1 MNAIIACVLAAVAM
15 LGCTRPS
22 EGRAHSELDVGMA
35 QITDASVVVTGG
47 LAVVRELTDHKLE
60 LWANA
65 PDIRVEL
72 ELGDTAAGDW
82 TVIVR
87 NSMSDAVL
95 REAIGNSFVQT
106 SRTGDDGP
114 TVATFALTLAAG
126 THSLRVG
133 PLDADLLGPF
143 QVAAM
148 ADIQKALPTVDDVF
162 NAISAVPEPRFVV
175 GMGDITE
182 RAEDSEYATFDRQL
196 AYLRIPFYTTLGNHE
211 LWESADKF
219 FDRYGRASF
228 QFEFKGVMFTFA
240 DSGDAA
246 IDPLVDEQLVDWLR
260 NARAQT
266 SVFLTHMPPI
276 DPVGV
281 RYGSFRSTRDGQ
293 RLLGE
298 LVDGQVDLTLYG
310 HIHTFIEYDNGGIPA
325 FISGGGGA
333 QPMKGDGIDRHFL
346 VVHFDAT
353 QTDAARV
360 TDHQTG
366 RPGGVRRVDLH
377 RVDDPPDD

>member
-1 MNAIIACVLAAVAM
+1 MKLVVAM
-15 LGCTRPS
+15 CLVVACTRPS
-22 EGRAHSELDVGMA
+22 EDRAYAELEVGQA
-35 QITDASVVVTGG
+35 TIADASVVVEGG
-47 LAVVRELTDHKLE
+47 LAVVRDLTDHKLE

-65 PDIRVEL
+65 PDIRIALV
-72 ELGDTAAGDW
+72 LGDTAAGDW
-82 TVIVR
+82 KIIVR
-87 NSMSDAVL
+87 NSLPDAVL
-95 REAIGNSFVQT
+95 REEIGDGSAQT

-114 TVATFALTLAAG
+114 TVATFELPLSAG

-133 PLDADLLGPF
+133 PLDADTLEPF
-143 QVAAM
+143 HVAAM
-148 ADIQKALPTVDDVF
+148 ADIQKALPTVDEVF
-162 NAISAVPEPRFVV
+162 AEINSVDGVRFVV

-182 RAEDSEYATFDRQL
+182 RSEDSEYEMFDRQL
-196 AYLRIPFYTTLGNHE
+196 AYLRVPFYTTLGNHE
-211 LWESADKF
+211 LWESPQKF

-246 IDPLVDEQLVDWLR
+246 IDPLVNEQLIEWLR
-260 NARAQT
+260 KARYKT

-276 DPVGV
+276 DPVGI

-298 LVDGQVDLTLYG
+298 LVDAQVDLTLYG
-310 HIHTFIEYDNGGIPA
+310 HIHTFVEYDNGGIPA

-333 QPMKGDGIDRHFL
+333 QPMKGDSIDRHFL

-353 QTDAARV
+353 QTGAARLTPKV
-360 TDHQTG
+360 PG
-366 RPGGVRRVDLH
+366 VPGGVRKVDLH
-377 RVDDPPDD
+377 RIPD

>member
-1 MNAIIACVLAAVAM
+1 MKLASLACLLA

-22 EGRAHSELDVGMA
+22 EERAYLELDVGIA
-35 QITDASVVVTGG
+35 KIADASVLVAGG
-47 LAVVRELTDHKLE
+47 LAVVRELTDHRLE

-65 PDIRVEL
+65 PDLRLEL
-72 ELGDTAAGDW
+72 VLGDTAAGDW
-82 TVIVR
+82 TIVVR
-87 NSMSDAVL
+87 NSLPDAVL
-95 REAIGNSFVQT
+95 REESGSSFAMT

-114 TVATFALTLAAG
+114 TVATFQLSLAAG
-126 THSLRVG
+126 THALRVG
-133 PLDADLLGPF
+133 PLDADTPGAF

-162 NAISAVPEPRFVV
+162 ETINAVPELRFVV

-182 RAEDSEYATFDRQL
+182 RSEDAEYELFDRQL
-196 AYLRIPFYTTLGNHE
+196 AYLNIPFYTTLGNHE
-211 LWESADKF
+211 LWDTPQKF

-228 QFEFKGVMFTFA
+228 QFVFKDVAFTFA

-246 IDPLVDEQLVDWLR
+246 IDPLVHEQVVDWLR
-260 NARAQT
+260 AARDQT

-298 LVDGQVDLTLYG
+298 LVNGQVDLTLYG
-310 HIHTFIEYDNGGIPA
+310 HIHTFVEYENGGIPA

-346 VVHFDAT
+346 VVLFDAT
-353 QTDAARV
+353 ETASARLTPTMSGV
-360 TDHQTG
+360 S
-366 RPGGVRRVDLH
+366 GGVRRVDLH
-377 RVDDPPDD
+377 HVD

>member
-1 MNAIIACVLAAVAM
+1 MKAILIAVVAIA
-15 LGCTRPS
+15 CTRPS
-22 EGRAHSELDVGMA
+22 EDRAVRELDVGIA
-35 QITDASVVVTGG
+35 TITDASVVVTGG
-47 LAVVRELTDHKLE
+47 LAVVRELTDHRLE

-65 PDIRVEL
+65 PDIRIEL
-72 ELGDTAAGDW
+72 ELGDSAAGEW

-87 NSMSDAVL
+87 NTMSDAVL
-95 REAIGNSFVQT
+95 REQIGNSFVQT
-106 SRTGDDGP
+106 SRTGVDGP
-114 TVATFALTLAAG
+114 TVATFVLSLSAG

-133 PLDADLLGPF
+133 PLDADIPGPF
-143 QVAAM
+143 QIAAM

-162 NAISAVPEPRFVV
+162 EAISAVPDARFVV

-182 RAEDSEYATFDRQL
+182 RAEDAEYETFDRQL

-211 LWESADKF
+211 LWESADRF
-219 FDRYGRASF
+219 FQRYGRASF

-276 DPVGV
+276 DPVGI

-293 RLLGE
+293 RMLSR
-298 LVDGQVDLTLYG
+298 LVDGMVDLTLYG
-310 HIHTFIEYDNGGIPA
+310 HIHTFVEYDNAGIPA

-346 VVHFDAT
+346 VVHFDST
-353 QTDAARV
+353 QTDAARL
-360 TDHQTG
+360 TDAVPG
-366 RPGGVRRVDLH
+366 VPGGVRRVDLH
-377 RVDDPPDD
+377 RVD

>member
-1 MNAIIACVLAAVAM
+1 VKHAWLLLLVA
-15 LGCTRPS
+15 CTRPS
-22 EGRAHSELDVGMA
+22 EERAHAELEVGIA
-35 QITDASVVVTGG
+35 EITDASVVVVGG
-47 LAVVRELTDHKLE
+47 LAVVRELADRRLE

-72 ELGDTAAGDW
+72 ALDDTAAGEW

-87 NSMSDAVL
+87 NSLSDAVL
-95 REAIGNSFVQT
+95 RETVDGIDVMTERAPS
-106 SRTGDDGP
+106 DDGP
-114 TVATFALTLAAG
+114 TVATFPLVLAPG
-126 THSLRVG
+126 THVLRVG
-133 PLDADLLGPF
+133 PLDADMPGPF
-143 QVAAM
+143 RVAAM

-162 NAISAVPEPRFVV
+162 SAISAVPEPRFVV

-182 RAEDSEYATFDRQL
+182 RSEDEEYEIFDRQL
-196 AYLRIPFYTTLGNHE
+196 TYLRIPFYTTLGNHE
-211 LWESADKF
+211 LWQSPQKF

-228 QFEFKGVMFTFA
+228 QFQFKGVAFTFA

-246 IDPLVDEQLVDWLR
+246 IDPLVNEQLIDWFR
-260 NARAQT
+260 DARAQT

-298 LVDGQVDLTLYG
+298 LVDGMVDLTLYG
-310 HIHTFIEYDNGGIPA
+310 HIHTFVEYDNAGIPA

-353 QTDAARV
+353 QTDAARLTSKV
-360 TDHQTG
+360 SG
-366 RPGGVRRVDLH
+366 VPGGVRRVDLH
-377 RVDDPPDD
+377 LVD

>member
-1 MNAIIACVLAAVAM
+1 MKLAIALLVATA
-15 LGCTRPS
+15 CTRPS
-22 EGRAHSELDVGMA
+22 EDRAYMELEVGIA
-35 QITDASVVVTGG
+35 KITDASVVVAGG
-47 LAVVRELTDHKLE
+47 LAVVRDLTDHKLE

-65 PDIRVEL
+65 PDIRAEL
-72 ELGDTAAGDW
+72 VLGDTAAGEW

-95 REAIGNSFVQT
+95 REQVGDSYVQT

-114 TVATFALTLAAG
+114 TVATFQLQLAAG
-126 THSLRVG
+126 THLLRVG
-133 PLDADLLGPF
+133 PLDADIPGPF

-148 ADIQKALPTVDDVF
+148 ADIQKALPQVDDVF
-162 NAISAVPEPRFVV
+162 TAINAVPEPRFVV

-182 RAEDSEYATFDRQL
+182 RSEDSEYETFDRQL

-211 LWESADKF
+211 LWDSPQKF

-246 IDPLVDEQLVDWLR
+246 IDPLVDDQLVDWLR
-260 NARAQT
+260 DARGKT

-293 RLLGE
+293 RMLSR

-310 HIHTFIEYDNGGIPA
+310 HIHTFVEYENAGIPA

-353 QTDAARV
+353 ETGAARLTSQV
-360 TDHQTG
+360 SG
-366 RPGGVRRVDLH
+366 VPGGVRRVDLH
-377 RVDDPPDD
+377 RVDD

>member
-1 MNAIIACVLAAVAM
+1 MKYALLFALVA
-15 LGCTRPS
+15 CTRPS
-22 EGRAHSELDVGMA
+22 EDRAASELDVGFAKIADA
-35 QITDASVVVTGG
+35 QVTVAGG
-47 LAVVRELTDHKLE
+47 LAVVRELTDHRIE

-65 PDIRVEL
+65 PDIEIEL
-72 ELGDTAAGDW
+72 VLGDTAAGEW
-82 TVIVR
+82 TIIVR
-87 NSMSDAVL
+87 NSLSDAVL
-95 REAIGNSFVQT
+95 RERVGATYAMT

-114 TVATFALTLAAG
+114 TTATFVTQLAGG
-126 THSLRVG
+126 THALRVG
-133 PLDADLLGPF
+133 PLDADLPGPF

-162 NAISAVPEPRFVV
+162 EAISALREPRFVV
-175 GMGDITE
+175 AMGDITE
-182 RAEDSEYATFDRQL
+182 RAEEEEYATFDRQL
-196 AYLRIPFYTTLGNHE
+196 AYLRVPFYTTLGNHE
-211 LWESADKF
+211 LWAPPERF
-219 FDRYGRASF
+219 FERYGRASF
-228 QFEFKGVMFTFA
+228 QFWFKGVAFTFA

-246 IDPLVDEQLVDWLR
+246 IDPLVDQQLVEWLR
-260 NARAQT
+260 KAHGET

-298 LVDGQVDLTLYG
+298 LVEGQVDLSLYG
-310 HIHTFIEYDNGGIPA
+310 HIHTFVEYENGGIPA

-353 QTDAARV
+353 RTDAVPLTGSV
-360 TDHQTG
+360 TG
-366 RPGGVRRVDLH
+366 VPGGVRQVDLH
-377 RVDDPPDD
+377 RVDDP

>member
-1 MNAIIACVLAAVAM
+1 MKTFALLVVCAA
-15 LGCTRPS
+15 CTRPS
-22 EGRAHSELDVGMA
+22 EDRAYSELDVGSAKIADA
-35 QITDASVVVTGG
+35 QVTVEGG

-72 ELGDTAAGDW
+72 VLGDTAGGDW
-82 TVIVR
+82 TIVAR
-87 NSMSDAVL
+87 NTLSDAVL
-95 REAIGNSFVQT
+95 RELIGNGSAQT

-114 TVATFALTLAAG
+114 TVATFTLPLAAG
-126 THSLRVG
+126 THTLRIG
-133 PLDADLLGPF
+133 PLDADTPGPF

-148 ADIQKALPTVDDVF
+148 ADIQKALPDVDDVF
-162 NAISAVPEPRFVV
+162 ESIGALPEPRFVV

-182 RAEDSEYATFDRQL
+182 RAEDDEYETFDRQL

-219 FDRYGRASF
+219 FTRYGRASF

-260 NARAQT
+260 KARSQT

-310 HIHTFIEYDNGGIPA
+310 HIHTFVEYDNAGIPA

-333 QPMKGDGIDRHFL
+333 EPMKGDGIDRHFL

-353 QTDAARV
+353 QTEAVDL
-360 TDHQTG
+360 TG
-366 RPGGVRRVDLH
+366 KVSGVPGGVRKVDLH
-377 RVDDPPDD
+377 RVDVPYDD

>member
-1 MNAIIACVLAAVAM
+1 MKTIAILVVAA

-22 EGRAHSELDVGMA
+22 EDRAYAELDVGIA
-35 QITDASVVVTGG
+35 KITDASVVVAGG
-47 LAVVRELTDHKLE
+47 LAVVRDFTDHKLE

-65 PDIRVEL
+65 PDIRLDLVI
-72 ELGDTAAGDW
+72 GDTAAGEW

-87 NSMSDAVL
+87 NSLSDAVL
-95 REAIGNSFVQT
+95 REAIGNAYVQT

-133 PLDADLLGPF
+133 PLDVDIPGPF

-148 ADIQKALPTVDDVF
+148 ADIQKALPQVDDVF
-162 NAISAVPEPRFVV
+162 AAISAVPEPRFVV

-182 RAEDSEYATFDRQL
+182 RAEDSEYETFDRQL

-211 LWESADKF
+211 LWESPDKF
-219 FDRYGRASF
+219 FSRYGRASF
-228 QFEFKGVMFTFA
+228 QFEFKGVVFTFA

-246 IDPLVDEQLVDWLR
+246 IDPLVDEQLVEWLHD
-260 NARAQT
+260 ARGQT

-281 RYGSFRSTRDGQ
+281 RYGSFRHTRDGQ

-310 HIHTFIEYDNGGIPA
+310 HIHTFVEYDNAGIPA

-333 QPMKGDGIDRHFL
+333 QPMKGDDIERHFL

-353 QTDAARV
+353 HTNAAQLTDKV
-360 TDHQTG
+360 PG
-366 RPGGVRRVDLH
+366 VPGGVRQVDLH
-377 RVDDPPDD
+377 RVDD